1 MYLVKSTWQKP
12 IMNDDGKITLIFY
25 EEAVVF
31 AIAIITLMNNIVSD
45 ALNYDVI
52 LANSFNQRVA
62 SAKMPLRKQN
72 CQISEATKRLIR
84 MTKVGNTVIKNTRL
98 FHKIIHHIQ
107 QSPL

>member
-12 IMNDDGKITLIFY
+12 IMIDDGKLTLIFY

-52 LANSFNQRVA
+52 LANSFRQRVA
-62 SAKMPLRKQN
+62 SAKRPLRKHK
-72 CQISEATKRLIR
+72 TKLPD
-84 MTKVGNTVIKNTRL
+84 
-98 FHKIIHHIQ
+98 F
-107 QSPL
+107 